1 MPAHTVGDQRWTPSG
16 ENEGGDP
23 MYTRVA
29 GQSESAGG
37 YEDFTKDELQ
47 QLLRNRDLAV
57 SGSKAE
63 LIARLED
70 AV

>member
-1 MPAHTVGDQRWTPSG
+1 MPVHTVGDQRWTHSG

-23 MYTRVA
+23 MYTRVVE
-29 GQSESAGG
+29 QPGG

-47 QLLRNRDLAV
+47 QLLRNRDLPV
-57 SGSKAE
+57 SGTKDE

-70 AV
+70 A